1 MYFTHLYFLQNFI
14 NYSYS
19 GYLAVKRLTLSL
31 ASFNLV
37 SLLGF
42 FSAKLIIRPT
52 SLNASSSKPLVVAAG
67 VPKRIPLVTKAF
79 S

>member
-1 MYFTHLYFLQNFI
+1 MPTSSTSSLNSLVPYSYHGCNLICVELVGDQIHVLYSFIFPPNFI

-42 FSAKLIIRPT
+42 
-52 SLNASSSKPLVVAAG
+52 LV
-67 VPKRIPLVTKAF
+67 L